1 MTDQP
6 ATETPL
12 DPEALQAF
20 MEGVRGVVLTSGD
33 PGYDDARGIWNGL
46 IDRRP
51 ALIVQCTGAA
61 DVVDAVNFAREQ
73 GLLLSVKGGGH
84 NVAGNAV
91 NDGGLVIDLSQMR
104 GVHVEPSTQTVR
116 AQGGALWGDCDRET
130 QLFGLAVPGGVVST
144 TGIAG
149 LTLHGGVGHLRR
161 KHGLSI
167 DNLLSVDIVTADGQ
181 LRRASATENEDLFWA
196 VRGAGSNFGV
206 VTSFE
211 FQAHPV
217 GPMVMVGAVFYPQ
230 EAARDVLPAWRDYMA
245 SAPEELSSLAF
256 FWNVPPH
263 EPFPPEHH
271 GKPVLI
277 LAGVYSGSV
286 EDGEPVVQ
294 PLRELAQPL
303 IDLSGPWPW
312 LGLQSGF
319 DALFPPGELRYWK
332 SRAFAALPE
341 EAIDEIADWAARRP
355 TPLTDITIW
364 HHGGAMSRVDET
376 ATAYAGRDAPFLVT
390 GEVSWTDPAQ
400 SDEAIE
406 WGRDFWAAMGRHSTG
421 GLYLNFPGLG
431 EEKEELVKAGYGAN
445 YERLAA
451 LKAKYD
457 PDNLFRMNLNITP
470 ASWGP
475 RPGGPRGLRRQ
486 PSCAST
492 RGRLLI
498 PRGAAGRLRPLSPRA
513 ARLYTRGTLTTE
525 YVVVGVGGVLNLAL
539 IA

>member
-1 MTDQP
+1 MTDGL
-6 ATETPL
+6 ATEAAL
-12 DPEALQAF
+12 DPEATEAF
-20 MEGVRGVVLTSGD
+20 VAGVRGPVMRPGD

-61 DVVDAVNFAREQ
+61 DVVDAVNFARENE
-73 GLLLSVKGGGH
+73 LLLSIKGGGH

-104 GVHVEPSTQTVR
+104 GVHVDPSTQTVR
-116 AQGGALWGDCDRET
+116 ALGGATWGDLDRET

-149 LTLHGGVGHLRR
+149 LTLHGGMGHLRR

-167 DNLLSVDIVTADGQ
+167 DNLLSVEIVTADGE
-181 LRRASATENEDLFWA
+181 LRRASESENEDLFWA

-230 EAARDVLPAWRDYMA
+230 EEAAALLRAWRDYMA
-245 SAPEELSSLAF
+245 QAPDELSSIAIL
-256 FWNVPPH
+256 WSVPAE

-271 GKPVLI
+271 GKPVFVV
-277 LAGVYSGSV
+277 AAVYSGSV

-294 PLRELAQPL
+294 PLRELAEPL
-303 IDLSGPWPW
+303 VDVSGPWPW

-319 DALFPPGELRYWK
+319 DALYPKGGLYYWK
-332 SRAFAALPE
+332 SRALAELPD
-341 EAIDEIADWAARRP
+341 EAIDEIAAWAKRRP
-355 TPLTDITIW
+355 TSETDIAIW
-364 HHGGAMSRVDET
+364 HHGGAMSRADET
-376 ATAYAGRDAPFLVT
+376 ATAYAGREAPFLVT
-390 GEVSWTDPAQ
+390 GEASWTDPSQ
-400 SDEAIE
+400 NDEAIA
-406 WGRDFWAAMGRHSTG
+406 WGREFWAAIERHSTG

-431 EEKEELVKAGYGAN
+431 EEKEGLVRAGYGGN
-445 YERLAA
+445 YERLAE

-457 PDNLFRMNLNITP
+457 PENLFRMNLNI
-470 ASWGP
+470 A
-475 RPGGPRGLRRQ
+475 
-486 PSCAST
+486 PS
-492 RGRLLI
+492 G
-498 PRGAAGRLRPLSPRA
+498 
-513 ARLYTRGTLTTE
+513 
-525 YVVVGVGGVLNLAL
+525 
-539 IA
+539 

>member
-1 MTDQP
+1 MVTE
-6 ATETPL
+6 ATL
-12 DPEALQAF
+12 DADAIQGFE
-20 MEGVRGVVLTSGD
+20 EGVRGAILRPGD
-33 PGYDDARGIWNGL
+33 QGYDDARAIWNGL

-61 DVVDAVNFAREQ
+61 DVVDAVNLAREQ
-73 GLLLSVKGGGH
+73 SLLLSVKGGGH

-104 GVHVEPSTQTVR
+104 GVHVDGSTQTVR
-116 AQGGALWGDCDRET
+116 AQGGATWGDCDRET

-181 LRRASATENEDLFWA
+181 LRRASAAENEELFWA

-217 GPMVMVGAVFYPQ
+217 GPMVMVGAVFYPL
-230 EAARDVLPAWRDYMA
+230 EDARTLLPGWRDYMA
-245 SAPEELSSLAF
+245 SAPEELSSVAF
-256 FWNVPPH
+256 FWNVPDH

-277 LAGVYSGSV
+277 LAAVYSGSV

-319 DALFPPGELRYWK
+319 DALFPEGQFRYWK
-332 SRAFAALPE
+332 SRAFAELPE
-341 EAIDEIADWAARRP
+341 EAIDEIADWGARRP

-364 HHGGAMSRVDET
+364 HHGGAMSRIDET

-390 GEVSWTDPAQ
+390 GEVSWADPAQ
-400 SDEAIE
+400 SDEAIA
-406 WGRDFWAAMGRHSTG
+406 WGREFWDAMGRHSTG

-431 EEKEELVKAGYGAN
+431 EEKEALVRAGYGAN

-457 PDNLFRMNLNITP
+457 PTNLFRMNLNIPP
-470 ASWGP
+470 AS
-475 RPGGPRGLRRQ
+475 
-486 PSCAST
+486 
-492 RGRLLI
+492 
-498 PRGAAGRLRPLSPRA
+498 
-513 ARLYTRGTLTTE
+513 
-525 YVVVGVGGVLNLAL
+525 
-539 IA
+539 

>member
-6 ATETPL
+6 ATEVSL
-12 DPEALQAF
+12 DPEAIQGF
-20 MEGVRGVVLTSGD
+20 VEGVRGAVLRPGD
-33 PGYDDARGIWNGL
+33 QGYDDARAIWNGL

-61 DVVDAVNFAREQ
+61 DVVDAVNFAREHN
-73 GLLLSVKGGGH
+73 LLLSVKGGGH

-104 GVHVEPSTQTVR
+104 GVHVDPSTKAVR
-116 AQGGALWGDCDRET
+116 VQGGATWGECDRET

-144 TGIAG
+144 TGVAG
-149 LTLHGGVGHLRR
+149 LTLHGGVGHVRR

-211 FQAHPV
+211 FRAHPV
-217 GPMVMVGAVFYPQ
+217 GPMVMVGAIFYPQ
-230 EAARDVLPAWRDYMA
+230 DVARTVLPAWRDYMA
-245 SAPEELSSLAF
+245 SAPDELSSLAF
-256 FWNVPPH
+256 FWNVPEH

-277 LAGVYSGSV
+277 LAAVYSGSV

-303 IDLSGPWPW
+303 VDLSGPWPW

-319 DALFPPGELRYWK
+319 DALFPPGQFRYWK
-332 SRAFAALPE
+332 SRAFAELAE

-355 TPLTDITIW
+355 SPLTDITIW
-364 HHGGAMSRVDET
+364 HHGGAMSRVGESE
-376 ATAYAGRDAPFLVT
+376 TAYAGRDAPFLVT
-390 GEVSWTDPAQ
+390 GEASWAEPSQT
-400 SDEAIE
+400 DEAIA
-406 WGRDFWAAMGRHSTG
+406 WGRAFWDAMGRHSTG
-421 GLYLNFPGLG
+421 GIYLNFPGLG
-431 EEKEELVKAGYGAN
+431 EEKEELVRAGYGVN
-445 YERLAA
+445 YDRLAA

-457 PDNLFRMNLNITP
+457 PTNLFRMNLNITP
-470 ASWGP
+470 AG
-475 RPGGPRGLRRQ
+475 
-486 PSCAST
+486 
-492 RGRLLI
+492 
-498 PRGAAGRLRPLSPRA
+498 
-513 ARLYTRGTLTTE
+513 
-525 YVVVGVGGVLNLAL
+525 
-539 IA
+539 